1 MCGTRRKTRKK
12 GGLYPKNVDSSSKIS
27 AFPRQIRLSPEKPDV
42 FRTVKVPIFKCPKPG
57 GFKSRCLNI
66 FFVCFQGKLFA
77 SLFKCIFNM
86 FSCSTGRRFWRQ
98 PSLNPPKKIKKI
110 ELKPAARARA
120 RVARGRTRVST
131 PSSSLARGK
140 PVWTRQGRL
149 PREARRK
156 QPRPPAKPESGNR
169 LRQAATAARA
179 RAPPGRAPTRNA
191 F

>member
-66 FFVCFQGKLFA
+66 FFVCFPGKLFA

-86 FSCSTGRRFWRQ
+86 FSRSTGRRFWRQ
-98 PSLNPPKKIKKI
+98 PSLKHPQKNQKNRAIRYG
-110 ELKPAARARA
+110 ARARA
-120 RVARGRTRVST
+120 RSARGGPGFQPPTSRA
-131 PSSSLARGK
+131 ARGTC
-140 PVWTRQGRL
+140 VNAQG
-149 PREARRK
+149 
-156 QPRPPAKPESGNR
+156 
-169 LRQAATAARA
+169 
-179 RAPPGRAPTRNA
+179 APPPRSEKEAEAPLR
-191 F
+191 